1 MSLLQ
6 LLGSVIAVFIV
17 AAIARWLF
25 PVRFRLDDAHLRH
38 ELDRVYPDLTAEEI
52 LIDQAGDAALLR
64 LSGGMGL
71 VAVRRLGDKAVLR
84 HWAPGT
90 KVTAAP
96 APTGLVLDTD
106 DFTEP
111 KITLAL
117 DAEGVAR
124 AESWLALLDAPN
136 GHAHAA

>member
-25 PVRFRLDDAHLRH
+25 PVRFRLEDAHLHR
-38 ELDRVYPDLTAEEI
+38 ELERVYPDLEPEEI
-52 LIDQAGDAALLR
+52 LIDRAGDAALLR
-64 LSGGMGL
+64 LSGARGI

-90 KVTAAP
+90 KVTATRT
-96 APTGLVLDTD
+96 PTGLMLDTD

-111 KITLAL
+111 KIVLDL
-117 DAEGVAR
+117 DAEGVSR
-124 AESWLALLDAPN
+124 TESWLALLAAPD